1 MKQIIFCH
9 ERFYPIVQEWSL
21 ESLFV
26 HRVCRMKYN
35 PFFYFLYVF
44 FFFFFQERN
53 PAFYD
58 RLYEALHL
66 LVEFFSVNGNGLT
79 ESKLHTDSYTRME
92 LLYGLNKVIIFFCSA
107 IFVIGAC
114 RIVNLWNNT
123 ILIWRMW
130 ALNFLLWGLY

>member
-1 MKQIIFCH
+1 M
-9 ERFYPIVQEWSL
+9 QEWSL

-35 PFFYFLYVF
+35 PCFYFLYVF
-44 FFFFFQERN
+44 PLFFQERN

-92 LLYGLNKVIIFFCSA
+92 LLYGLNKVIIFCSA

-114 RIVNLWNNT
+114 RIVYL
-123 ILIWRMW
+123 
-130 ALNFLLWGLY
+130 

>member
-1 MKQIIFCH
+1 M
-9 ERFYPIVQEWSL
+9 
-21 ESLFV
+21 

-79 ESKLHTDSYTRME
+79 ESKLHTDSYTKME
-92 LLYGLNKVIIFFCSA
+92 LLYGLNKVIFFCSA

-114 RIVNLWNNT
+114 RIVNL
-123 ILIWRMW
+123 
-130 ALNFLLWGLY
+130 

>member
-1 MKQIIFCH
+1 M
-9 ERFYPIVQEWSL
+9 
-21 ESLFV
+21 
-26 HRVCRMKYN
+26 
-35 PFFYFLYVF
+35 F
-44 FFFFFQERN
+44 FFLFFFQERN

-92 LLYGLNKVIIFFCSA
+92 LLYGLNKVIIFCSA

-114 RIVNLWNNT
+114 RIVNL
-123 ILIWRMW
+123 
-130 ALNFLLWGLY
+130 

>member
-1 MKQIIFCH
+1 M
-9 ERFYPIVQEWSL
+9 QEWSL

-79 ESKLHTDSYTRME
+79 ESKLHTDSYTKME

-114 RIVNLWNNT
+114 RIVNL
-123 ILIWRMW
+123 
-130 ALNFLLWGLY
+130 

>member
-1 MKQIIFCH
+1 M
-9 ERFYPIVQEWSL
+9 QEWSL

-35 PFFYFLYVF
+35 PCFYFLYI

-92 LLYGLNKVIIFFCSA
+92 LLYGLNKVIIFCSA

-114 RIVNLWNNT
+114 RIVYLWKNT
-123 ILIWRMW
+123 ILIWRIW
-130 ALNFLLWGLY
+130 ALNFLVC